1 MDIPGS
7 IRCLIQMADTV
18 IKADRNNALFS
29 AQDTQK
35 IAVSKDFLKNYL
47 SVKSSVINNN
57 SSLLHKIKSSEE
69 AHNNLNEVYEN
80 DLREDSSSS
89 SHSIDNTATHTTT
102 SGSNE
107 QGNTVMKLF

>member
-1 MDIPGS
+1 
-7 IRCLIQMADTV
+7 MADTIMKV
-18 IKADRNNALFS
+18 DRNNTLFS
-29 AQDTQK
+29 TQDTQK
-35 IAVSKDFLKNYL
+35 IAVSKDLLKNYL

-57 SSLLHKIKSSEE
+57 SLVETGIKSSEE
-69 AHNNLNEVYEN
+69 AHNNLNEIYEN

-89 SHSIDNTATHTTT
+89 YSIDNTT

>member
-18 IKADRNNALFS
+18 IKVDRNNTLFNP
-29 AQDTQK
+29 QDTQK

-47 SVKSSVINNN
+47 SVKSSVINND

-89 SHSIDNTATHTTT
+89 SSYSIDNTATT

>member
-7 IRCLIQMADTV
+7 IRCLIQMADTI
-18 IKADRNNALFS
+18 IKVDRNNTLFS
-29 AQDTQK
+29 TQDTQK
-35 IAVSKDFLKNYL
+35 IAVSKDLLKNYL

-57 SSLLHKIKSSEE
+57 SLVETGIKSSEE
-69 AHNNLNEVYEN
+69 AHNNLNEIYEN

-89 SHSIDNTATHTTT
+89 YSIDNTT

>member
-7 IRCLIQMADTV
+7 IRCLIQMADT
-18 IKADRNNALFS
+18 IIEADHNNTLFS
-29 AQDTQK
+29 ARDTQK
-35 IAVSKDFLKNYL
+35 IAVSKDLLKNYL
-47 SVKSSVINNN
+47 SVKSSVINND

-69 AHNNLNEVYEN
+69 AHNNLNEIYEN

-89 SHSIDNTATHTTT
+89 SSY
-102 SGSNE
+102 SNE

>member
-7 IRCLIQMADTV
+7 IRCLIQMADTIMKV
-18 IKADRNNALFS
+18 DNNNALFS

-47 SVKSSVINNN
+47 SVKSSVINND

-69 AHNNLNEVYEN
+69 AHNNLNEIYEN

-89 SHSIDNTATHTTT
+89 SSYSIDNTTT

>member
-7 IRCLIQMADTV
+7 IRCLIQMADTI
-18 IKADRNNALFS
+18 IKVDRNNTLFN

-35 IAVSKDFLKNYL
+35 IAVSKDLLKNYL
-47 SVKSSVINNN
+47 SVKSSVINND

-69 AHNNLNEVYEN
+69 AHNNLNEIYEN

-89 SHSIDNTATHTTT
+89 YSIDNTTT

>member
-7 IRCLIQMADTV
+7 IRCLIQMADTIMKV
-18 IKADRNNALFS
+18 DRNNALFN

-35 IAVSKDFLKNYL
+35 IAVSKDLLKNYL

-57 SSLLHKIKSSEE
+57 SLAETGIKSSEE
-69 AHNNLNEVYEN
+69 AHNNLNEIYEN

-89 SHSIDNTATHTTT
+89 SYSIDNTTT

>member
-7 IRCLIQMADTV
+7 IRCLIQMADTIMKV
-18 IKADRNNALFS
+18 DNNNTLFS
-29 AQDTQK
+29 TQDTQK
-35 IAVSKDFLKNYL
+35 IAVSKDLLKNYL
-47 SVKSSVINNN
+47 SVKSSVINN
-57 SSLLHKIKSSEE
+57 SLVETGIKSSEE

-89 SHSIDNTATHTTT
+89 YSK
-102 SGSNE
+102 E